1 VSVPTV
7 GELFAGIGGF
17 GLGFRRAGFDHAF
30 LVEWDGK
37 CQEVLARQFP
47 GVPLF
52 ADVRDVGAHN
62 LPPCDVLTFGSPCQD
77 LSVAGKRAGF
87 EGERSGLFF
96 EAIRV
101 IRELRERDG
110 KPAIAIWENVP
121 GAFSSNRG
129 RDFAAA
135 LDALAECGALDIAWR
150 VLDAQHFGLA
160 QRRRRVFV
168 VADFGGERAGEVLFE
183 PDGLRRDSAAGGAEG
198 EGAAGPVT
206 SGARGG
212 GLAGAIG
219 SGGGR
224 GDGNDPIVIVPA
236 TANPLVASGRASAR
250 VGDSRGQDTVVAF
263 TFDPAQIT
271 SPGNRSAVGGEV
283 AHTLASGGYPPAL
296 ASVSPAVT
304 AKWAKGSGG
313 PAGDESANLVPAYV
327 PETAGTIAG
336 GAHPGG
342 LNGQEAPTQS
352 IALCGESSWHVR
364 RLTPVECA
372 RLQGFPDDWNE
383 WLADS
388 HRYRQFGNAVAV
400 PVAEWLARRVA
411 LALGGGRRAVYANP
425 VANTLVRDGIADG
438 AWRDGA
444 SDNLVVEVGP

>member
-1 VSVPTV
+1 MSVPTV

-37 CQEVLARQFP
+37 CQEVLARRFP

-77 LSVAGKRAGF
+77 LSVAGRRAGF
-87 EGERSGLFF
+87 DGERSGLFF
-96 EAIRV
+96 EAVRI

-110 KPAIAIWENVP
+110 RPTITVWENVP
-121 GAFSSNRG
+121 GAFTSNRG
-129 RDFAAA
+129 RDFAAV
-135 LDALAECGALDIAWR
+135 LDHLADVGAMDLAWR

-183 PDGLRRDSAAGGAEG
+183 PDGLRRDSAAGGPEG

-212 GLAGAIG
+212 GLA
-219 SGGGR
+219 
-224 GDGNDPIVIVPA
+224 
-236 TANPLVASGRASAR
+236 
-250 VGDSRGQDTVVAF
+250 
-263 TFDPAQIT
+263 
-271 SPGNRSAVGGEV
+271 
-283 AHTLASGGYPPAL
+283 GGYPPAL

-425 VANTLVRDGIADG
+425 VANEGVRDGIADG

>member
-1 VSVPTV
+1 MSVPTV

-183 PDGLRRDSAAGGAEG
+183 PESVRRDPSACRAAREDAT
-198 EGAAGPVT
+198 GAAQD
-206 SGARGG
+206 GARDSGE
-212 GLAGAIG
+212 LEPYLDAVGAIG
-219 SGGGR
+219 LDDEDEDLANPIGSNQTGGFRFDLDGDTYVPELSGAFTREGACEQSWR
-224 GDGNDPIVIVPA
+224 GDGCDTLIADTLTVG
-236 TANPLVASGRASAR
+236 ANQTYGFPGEPPLVAYGETDPLAQTLGARDFKGAGSYRDGGIQNCQLVRGR
-250 VGDSRGQDTVVAF
+250 
-263 TFDPAQIT
+263 
-271 SPGNRSAVGGEV
+271 
-283 AHTLASGGYPPAL
+283 
-296 ASVSPAVT
+296 
-304 AKWAKGSGG
+304 
-313 PAGDESANLVPAYV
+313 
-327 PETAGTIAG
+327 
-336 GAHPGG
+336 
-342 LNGQEAPTQS
+342 
-352 IALCGESSWHVR
+352 VR
-364 RLTPVECA
+364 RLTPTECA

-425 VANTLVRDGIADG
+425 VANEGVRDGIADG

>member
-1 VSVPTV
+1 MSVPTV

-77 LSVAGKRAGF
+77 LSVAGRRAGF
-87 EGERSGLFF
+87 DGERSGLFF
-96 EAIRV
+96 EAVRI

-110 KPAIAIWENVP
+110 RPTITVWENVP
-121 GAFSSNRG
+121 GAFTSNRG

-135 LDALAECGALDIAWR
+135 LDHLADVGAMDLAWR

-183 PDGLRRDSAAGGAEG
+183 PDGLRRDSAAGGSEG

-224 GDGNDPIVIVPA
+224 GDSNDPIVVVPA

-250 VGDSRGQDTVVAF
+250 VPDSRGQDTVVAF

-342 LNGQEAPTQS
+342 LNGQEAPT
-352 IALCGESSWHVR
+352 HVR

-425 VANTLVRDGIADG
+425 VANEGVRDGIADG

>member
-1 VSVPTV
+1 MSVPTV

-77 LSVAGKRAGF
+77 LSVAGRRAGF
-87 EGERSGLFF
+87 DGERSGLFF
-96 EAIRV
+96 EAVRI

-110 KPAIAIWENVP
+110 RPTITVWENVP
-121 GAFSSNRG
+121 GAFTSNRG

-135 LDALAECGALDIAWR
+135 LDHLADVGAMDLAWR

-183 PDGLRRDSAAGGAEG
+183 PDGLRRDSAAGGPEG

-224 GDGNDPIVIVPA
+224 GDSNDPIVVVPA

-250 VGDSRGQDTVVAF
+250 VPDSRGQDTVVAF

-342 LNGQEAPTQS
+342 
-352 IALCGESSWHVR
+352 ESSWHVR

-411 LALGGGRRAVYANP
+411 L
-425 VANTLVRDGIADG
+425 
-438 AWRDGA
+438 
-444 SDNLVVEVGP
+444 

>member
-1 VSVPTV
+1 MSVPTV

-37 CQEVLARQFP
+37 CQEVLARRFP

-77 LSVAGKRAGF
+77 LSVAGRRAGF
-87 EGERSGLFF
+87 DGERSGLFF
-96 EAIRV
+96 EAVRI

-110 KPAIAIWENVP
+110 RPTITVWENVP
-121 GAFSSNRG
+121 GAFTSNRG

-135 LDALAECGALDIAWR
+135 LDHLADVGAMDLAWR

-183 PDGLRRDSAAGGAEG
+183 PDGLRRDSAAGGPEG

-212 GLAGAIG
+212 GLAGALG
-219 SGGGR
+219 AGGGRGLRGGR

-236 TANPLVASGRASAR
+236 MANSLVANGRGSAR
-250 VGDSRGQDTVVAF
+250 VPD
-263 TFDPAQIT
+263 
-271 SPGNRSAVGGEV
+271 SAVGGEV
-283 AHTLASGGYPPAL
+283 AHTLASGGHPPAL

-327 PETAGTIAG
+327 PETIGTIAG

-352 IALCGESSWHVR
+352 IAFRGESSWHVR

-400 PVAEWLARRVA
+400 PVAEWLARRVGQVLMRPRA
-411 LALGGGRRAVYANP
+411 RGRGAGGGVARAASGG
-425 VANTLVRDGIADG
+425 RDGV
-438 AWRDGA
+438 
-444 SDNLVVEVGP
+444 SDNLIVEVVQ